1 MGDLRATSQL
11 SWFVVGDLKEA
22 LWQHE
27 HMSACRRPESQMAA
41 FRDVLMV
48 CDLKD
53 LGFQG
58 TPFTYDNM
66 RRGNANVKVRLDRAP
81 VDDRWRD
88 IYSDASVV
96 HLVSPCSDHCPLLI
110 KMTREVVSPPMRK
123 CKRYEIMWEREHML
137 PEVVANAWHGV
148 GPKSDLGEV
157 NVVLKKVMDV
167 LHVWGGR
174 KFGNVTRELA
184 RMRRKLE
191 DLQKDSAPMELIR
204 ATMDDMNE
212 LLYRGDVVASAISDY
227 MAERRG
233 PKY

>member
-1 MGDLRATSQL
+1 
-11 SWFVVGDLKEA
+11 
-22 LWQHE
+22 
-27 HMSACRRPESQMAA
+27 
-41 FRDVLMV
+41 
-48 CDLKD
+48 
-53 LGFQG
+53 
-58 TPFTYDNM
+58 
-66 RRGNANVKVRLDRAP
+66 
-81 VDDRWRD
+81 
-88 IYSDASVV
+88 
-96 HLVSPCSDHCPLLI
+96 
-110 KMTREVVSPPMRK
+110 
-123 CKRYEIMWEREHML
+123 ML